1 MIEKYPSELL
11 QNAVEAIS
19 SLPGVGSRS
28 ALRLAMHLLN
38 QPRENVHHFTDAIN
52 RLADEVQYCPEC
64 MMISDNGLCSICGDR
79 HRDHNTICVVE
90 NVRDVM
96 SIENTGQYRGVYH
109 VLGGIISPIAG
120 IGPSDLTIRQLV
132 DRLRRLC
139 PSCRETGPDNSSH
152 FQTAES
158 GSSQLGAPGWEQ
170 GGENLCHPRQHK
182 RGGPIACNGGG
193 PAEQDNFSPL
203 APNPEAPEI
212 EVILALP
219 GDVEGETTAF
229 YIYRQIEGFGVKVST
244 LARGLGFGDDLEYAD
259 ALTLGRSIVNRQV
272 FKP

>member
-11 QNAVEAIS
+11 QNAVEAIG

-28 ALRLAMHLLN
+28 ALRLAMHLLG
-38 QPRENVHHFTDAIN
+38 QPKENVHHFTDAIN

-64 MMISDNGLCSICGDR
+64 MMISDNGLCSICSDSR
-79 HRDHNTICVVE
+79 RDHNTICVVE

-96 SIENTGQYRGVYH
+96 SIENTGQYHGVYH
-109 VLGGIISPIAG
+109 VLGGIISPIDG
-120 IGPSDLTIRQLV
+120 VGPSDLTITQLV
-132 DRLRRLC
+132 DRLRRISGTSGLEDC
-139 PSCRETGPDNSSH
+139 P
-152 FQTAES
+152 
-158 GSSQLGAPGWEQ
+158 
-170 GGENLCHPRQHK
+170 ENLCHPRQHK
-182 RGGPIACNGGG
+182 RGGPIAGNGGG
-193 PAEQDNFSPL
+193 PAEQDNFQDNSPR
-203 APNPEAPEI
+203 PEGAV

-229 YIYRQIEGFGVKVST
+229 YIYRQIAGLGVKVST

-259 ALTLGRSIVNRQV
+259 ALTLGRSIVNRQE

>member
-28 ALRLAMHLLN
+28 ALRLAMHLLG
-38 QPRENVHHFTDAIN
+38 QPKENVHHFTDAIN

-64 MMISDNGLCSICGDR
+64 MMISDNGLCSICSDR
-79 HRDHNTICVVE
+79 HRDHRTICVVE

-132 DRLRRLC
+132 DRLRRLT
-139 PSCRETGPDNSSH
+139 S
-152 FQTAES
+152 FS
-158 GSSQLGAPGWEQ
+158 GEQ
-170 GGENLCHPRQHK
+170 GPENCPAPQDPPHCRQQ
-182 RGGPIACNGGG
+182 RVPPSYVAEGGTNSQN
-193 PAEQDNFSPL
+193 PALQNRINSTD
-203 APNPEAPEI
+203 I

-229 YIYRQIEGFGVKVST
+229 YIYRQIASLGVKVSA

-259 ALTLGRSIVNRQV
+259 ALTLGRSLVNRQP

>member
-11 QNAVEAIS
+11 QNAVEAIG

-28 ALRLAMHLLN
+28 ALRLAMHLLG
-38 QPRENVHHFTDAIN
+38 QPKENVHHFTEAIN

-64 MMISDNGLCSICGDR
+64 MMISDNGLCSICADSR
-79 HRDHNTICVVE
+79 RDHHTICVVE

-109 VLGGIISPIAG
+109 VLGGIISPIDG

-132 DRLRRLC
+132 DRLERIK
-139 PSCRETGPDNSSH
+139 D
-152 FQTAES
+152 A
-158 GSSQLGAPGWEQ
+158 
-170 GGENLCHPRQHK
+170 
-182 RGGPIACNGGG
+182 
-193 PAEQDNFSPL
+193 D
-203 APNPEAPEI
+203 I
-212 EVILALP
+212 EVILALS

-229 YIYRQIEGFGVKVST
+229 YIYRQIVGLGVKVST

-259 ALTLGRSIVNRQV
+259 ALTLGRSIVNRQE